1 MFKRDTFTAVGD
13 NRPRTVMPRNHAHA
27 QLLTKVKQQETNP
40 RNAAR
45 YSQTARVILD
55 RQLMLHKC
63 V

>member
-27 QLLTKVKQQETNP
+27 QLLTKVEQQETNP

-45 YSQTARVILD
+45 YSQTT
-55 RQLMLHKC
+55 
-63 V
+63 